1 MLTWLVVAGW
11 AVSLALLWLRSRSHT
26 TSLLTDLMEV
36 GALAEGYKQAALF
49 NKQAAEDLDE
59 QVTSLTY
66 ELSLLRSAV
75 FTLPGE
81 GSDEPGSLDLRA

>member
-1 MLTWLVVAGW
+1 MLTGAVVVAW
-11 AVSLALLWLRSRSHT
+11 AVSLAWVLLRSRSHT
-26 TSLLTDLMEV
+26 TALLTDLMEV

-49 NKQAAEDLDE
+49 NKQAAEELDE
-59 QVTSLTY
+59 ACTALQF

-81 GSDEPGSLDLRA
+81 GSDEPGALDLRA